1 MNLFY
6 SSFSY
11 VMLSSS
17 KFFSLLKIIYLV
29 FFSPK
34 LIESILSINHLHLFA
49 DSFLKNIF
57 NFHNILMLIKKML
70 VFSACR
76 CMWLSDRAC
85 RVSFVYSKKKDKG
98 TNIDPWG
105 TPQFIVP
112 TSGNTLSNET
122 KKSSVCEVEWN
133 HFIVSLETPMHLILC
148 NKIYD
153 LRCQKPFWRSLKIIA
168 VYFLFSVS
176 LKIMSLKQDKHVS
189 VEWFALRHDW

>member
-85 RVSFVYSKKKDKG
+85 RISFVYSKKKDKG

-105 TPQFIVP
+105 TPQFSSYFWKHIVQWNEKKLCLWGRMKP
-112 TSGNTLSNET
+112 FYCFIGNTDAP
-122 KKSSVCEVEWN
+122 
-133 HFIVSLETPMHLILC
+133 HFV
-148 NKIYD
+148 
-153 LRCQKPFWRSLKIIA
+153 
-168 VYFLFSVS
+168 
-176 LKIMSLKQDKHVS
+176 
-189 VEWFALRHDW
+189 